1 MLKTDK
7 PTSLLQHKMLAG
19 DRSGS
24 KAGLTASER
33 DFWSTPNNGH
43 QQVGTVGP
51 FRAKTGSDEPYSI
64 TSSARARSDGG
75 TSIPSDFAVLR
86 LMVSKNLVGC
96 SIGRSAGL
104 APLRIRSI

>member
-51 FRAKTGSDEPYSI
+51 FRANTGNETLFDH
-64 TSSARARSDGG
+64 
-75 TSIPSDFAVLR
+75 
-86 LMVSKNLVGC
+86 LVGLGEKRRRDFNTKRFRC
-96 SIGRSAGL
+96 LEINVKQKLGGVLNWKKQNGRAHS
-104 APLRIRSI
+104 